1 MRGAAATLRGK
12 ARPRGRAGGTTSAP
26 GNRTGTCAQ
35 LPLPP
40 KGTFQVLRGDGTSL
54 GTVLLFHCPSG
65 HQMVGSGL
73 LTCVWKGS
81 VAEWSSGTPVC
92 KSVPPHET
100 FGFKVAVIASIVSCA
115 IILLMSMAF
124 LTCCLLK
131 CMKRSEQR
139 RSDRAAQLW
148 HQLRGEDLET
158 VQASYLGLKGFNSS
172 SSSSSSKAGSQP
184 VQAHYNHSFTTD
196 HGESTSELGSATHG
210 TDKNPWT
217 PGPRVLSP
225 SGPSSS
231 PRAQV
236 VVHTVNPGQT
246 LPAPGLAAGMPRQPA
261 AYTPG

>member
-26 GNRTGTCAQ
+26 GNRTA
-35 LPLPP
+35 
-40 KGTFQVLRGDGTSL
+40 
-54 GTVLLFHCPSG
+54 
-65 HQMVGSGL
+65 
-73 LTCVWKGS
+73 
-81 VAEWSSGTPVC
+81 
-92 KSVPPHET
+92 VPPHET

-131 CMKRSEQR
+131 CVKRSEQR
-139 RSDRAAQLW
+139 RSDR
-148 HQLRGEDLET
+148 D
-158 VQASYLGLKGFNSS
+158 Y
-172 SSSSSSKAGSQP
+172 
-184 VQAHYNHSFTTD
+184 
-196 HGESTSELGSATHG
+196 GESTSELASATHS

-217 PGPRVLSP
+217 LGPRVLSP

-246 LPAPGLAAGMPRQPA
+246 LPAPGLAAGMARQPA